1 MIRIGMLFNDLSV
14 VMQNLF
20 LAVGVLTVLLGEV
33 LAARQSRLLLRRERL
48 RHWLCRRHG

>member
-1 MIRIGMLFNDLSV
+1 
-14 VMQNLF
+14 
-20 LAVGVLTVLLGEV
+20 VLMVLLGEF